1 MTGGADVAR
10 PSLSTTLPTARL
22 LLRAPRTSDVPALG
36 RALVENADHLRPW
49 SPESAQPPSLVSL
62 TQQVT
67 AQRRAWR
74 DDRRYV
80 LLVTD
85 VTTGAIVGR
94 VALGEVVRGAFESA
108 HLGYWIDHRVVGRGL
123 MTEAVRAALAFA
135 LGPLGL
141 HRVQAAILP
150 ENTPSLRVAA
160 KAGLR
165 EEGLARRYLK
175 IAGRWQ
181 DHRIFAITAEEIM

>member
-1 MTGGADVAR
+1 MAR

-85 VTTGAIVGR
+85 VTTGAVVGR